1 MFALMT
7 IKEIYRG
14 YLEKLQLIYSK
25 NEAAVITDW
34 VFESIAGLQRA
45 DIIKNPG
52 QIVVPSG
59 LMQLDN
65 CIEAL
70 LQHKPVQYVLGEAWF
85 YKMKLMVNEQVL
97 IPRPETEELVQLLL
111 NDLQKGTGNQQSAK
125 SNAGLLTGTK
135 ITNASGPLLALDIGT
150 GSGCIAIAIKKYLP
164 DTIMYAIDISTEAL
178 SVAKENAISQQV
190 DIRFLEID
198 FLDDAGWQHL
208 PVFDVIIS
216 NPPYIP
222 LNEKEKLDKNV
233 ADFEPPTALFVPD
246 NTPLLFYEKIA
257 DFGKEHLKCYGKI
270 YVEIHEDFAK
280 ETMQVFEQFYTVEIK
295 KDIPGKERMLI
306 AVASTFQDLEC

>member
-150 GSGCIAIAIKKYLP
+150 GSGCIAIAIKKHLP

-257 DFGKEHLKCYGKI
+257 DFGKKHLKCYGKI